1 MHGTFAMG
9 LLSLLV
15 VVMIWAL
22 SSFLTRYLEIAL
34 HFKAIFMFSYISS
47 SMLSLNF
54 IYWFATRYWGC
65 GDSNP
70 YKEIEAVLEDVSII
84 TITRSNKNNNS
95 YTNLDNMEMKFD
107 TDSSDQH
114 SIDISTS
121 PTSPTSA
128 TATTTTELPPLLLV
142 GSNVTFDIMEDK
154 AAVSLFQWIF
164 QPIPENYSHKDLV
177 YTATLLMPFWFM
189 CHFFYSYSL
198 LYTSIDSALVIFSV
212 SGAATLIFSVL
223 LGIETITMYSVVGV
237 IFSFIGVAL
246 ISWGDK
252 NISNKSSQGRGVF
265 FGDIMAFL
273 SAMFGGIYTTFIK
286 LKVPIRPKSSK
297 SIPMSLLFGYFGLV
311 ACISFFPIIFYIFA
325 FHADS
330 IKDLTPFVF
339 AYIAIEELFD
349 GVIATMLYAHAA
361 ILTSPTIAAVG
372 VNMTAPFA
380 IIIDFFYEGVVPTIW
395 QVIGAMFSIA
405 GMFILCLS

>member
-1 MHGTFAMG
+1 
-9 LLSLLV
+9 
-15 VVMIWAL
+15 
-22 SSFLTRYLEIAL
+22 
-34 HFKAIFMFSYISS
+34 
-47 SMLSLNF
+47 
-54 IYWFATRYWGC
+54 
-65 GDSNP
+65 
-70 YKEIEAVLEDVSII
+70 
-84 TITRSNKNNNS
+84 
-95 YTNLDNMEMKFD
+95 MKFD
-107 TDSSDQH
+107 TDSPDQH

-121 PTSPTSA
+121 PTSAISTKTSTTTSPATSPTSPTA
-128 TATTTTELPPLLLV
+128 TATATTELPPLPLV
-142 GSNVTFDIMEDK
+142 GRNVTFDILEDK
-154 AAVSLFQWIF
+154 AVSLFQWIF

-177 YTATLLMPFWFM
+177 YTAMLLMPFWFM

-223 LGIETITMYSVVGV
+223 LGIEKITMYSVVGV
-237 IFSFIGVAL
+237 ILSFIGVAL
-246 ISWGDK
+246 ISWGDNK
-252 NISNKSSQGRGVF
+252 ISNKRSQGRGVF

-286 LKVPIRPKSSK
+286 LKVPSRPQSSK
-297 SIPMSLLFGYFGLV
+297 PISMSLLFGYFGLV
-311 ACISFFPIIFYIFA
+311 ACISFSPIICYIFT

-361 ILTSPTIAAVG
+361 VLTSPTIAAVG
-372 VNMTAPFA
+372 ANMTAPFA
-380 IIIDFFYEGVVPTIW
+380 IVIDFFYEGVVPTIL
-395 QVIGAMFSIA
+395 QVIGALFSIA